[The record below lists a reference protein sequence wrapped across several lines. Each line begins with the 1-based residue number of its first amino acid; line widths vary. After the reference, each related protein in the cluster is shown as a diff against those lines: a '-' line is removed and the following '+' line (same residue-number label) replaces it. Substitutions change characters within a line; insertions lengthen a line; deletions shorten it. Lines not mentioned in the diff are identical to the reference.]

1 MAATAAAA
9 VASSF
14 SSSIQ
19 RIYCTRSK
27 NYWPSSSSSSDPFLK
42 IASATRILQVASLS
56 HSIGI
61 ESTSVSPV
69 YGKWKRV
76 SKITAAMTQEEAALM
91 VPAEQ
96 AAEEEEEEEKEM
108 VEEAEGEKELS
119 LSSDVVEEGSE
130 SSSVKTKLYFGNLPY
145 NVDSSQLAGII
156 QDFGSPELVE
166 VQ

>member
-19 RIYCTRSK
+19 RIYCTRSR

-91 VPAEQ
+91 VPAEE
-96 AAEEEEEEEKEM
+96 AAEEEEEKEM